1 MQPAFWSVNQM
12 MLQKVGCHIIAP
24 KCNSCGI
31 ITKKKGEK
39 RMLGLKRGEVT
50 LLPHNEEWRT
60 EAERLMRILEK
71 VLGSTA
77 CDIRHV
83 GSTAVRTIA
92 AKPIIDIAVGVSRLG
107 DVRAFDSELEKNG
120 IIFRGEDI
128 KGQLLY
134 VTGDFENDTR
144 LSHIHIVPYGKEA
157 WKNYISFCEYLNA
170 FPDEAK
176 RYESLKFRL
185 ARDFPHDRT
194 AYTQGKE
201 KMVDSLIKKAV
212 KWKYKGGGEI

>member
-1 MQPAFWSVNQM
+1 
-12 MLQKVGCHIIAP
+12 
-24 KCNSCGI
+24 
-31 ITKKKGEK
+31 
-39 RMLGLKRGEVT
+39 MLGLKRGEVT

-134 VTGDFENDTR
+134 VTGDFENDIR
-144 LSHIHIVPYGKEA
+144 LSHIHIVPCGKEA